1 MSTHIKIVL
10 LISTYTRLGEGTYV
24 GCNLVQAG
32 NQPLKMNI
40 GPSFA
45 NLSHQHLSQAY
56 LSALIWG
63 KPSHPFHGYKMWNEE
78 TYEVLITPAIVA

>member
-1 MSTHIKIVL
+1 MSTCIKIVL
-10 LISTYTRLGEGTYV
+10 LVSTCTRLSEGTYV

-45 NLSHQHLSQAY
+45 NLRNQL
-56 LSALIWG
+56 LFSALY
-63 KPSHPFHGYKMWNEE
+63 P
-78 TYEVLITPAIVA
+78 EVAVSRFAQVQDSLRRMN

>member
-1 MSTHIKIVL
+1 MSTYIKIVL
-10 LISTYTRLGEGTYV
+10 LVSTCTRLGEGTYV

-45 NLSHQHLSQAY
+45 NLDNQHLTRCLDPLPLAVQPQGQAGERDR
-56 LSALIWG
+56 A
-63 KPSHPFHGYKMWNEE
+63 NE
-78 TYEVLITPAIVA
+78 TGR

>member
-1 MSTHIKIVL
+1 MNYINIVL
-10 LISTYTRLGEGTYV
+10 PISSINGKWEHENTYV

-45 NLSHQHLSQAY
+45 NLNHQLSSQVK
-56 LSALIWG
+56 L
-63 KPSHPFHGYKMWNEE
+63 H
-78 TYEVLITPAIVA
+78 